1 MFDFIVVGS
10 GAGGATI
17 AKELSAANKKVLI
30 IECGTD
36 LPTSSASKGYKI
48 ITSGVE
54 VWQANC
60 LGGTTM
66 VSMGN
71 AVRSNRKGLDE
82 YFREAE
88 RELGVTL
95 VPDSHMGSGTRLLFS
110 ASNDWNLMP
119 KAIDFSKCK
128 SCGMCPLGCTNQAK
142 WDATLYVRQAK
153 LRGAQLLTGLPVSR
167 VLVERGK
174 AVGVETA
181 DGRTFR
187 GHVIII
193 SAGSIETPRILMR
206 SGIEGVGSG
215 LYVDTYVTVG
225 GLMKGAC
232 LNSELNMAI
241 FIKRDGYLLSPHY
254 SSFLVPYLSSK
265 GIKVLPSD
273 VLGIM
278 VKIADEPTGV
288 VERNRIIKNISK
300 KDAGLLERGK
310 KEAEE
315 MLIRVGV
322 NPENIVYTY
331 PRGAHPGGTCT
342 SLVKDFAPVVE
353 SLYISDASIIP
364 GPLGIPPILTIIA
377 ISKKIAAILMGRA

>member
-17 AKELSAANKKVLI
+17 AKELSTANKRVLI
-30 IECGTD
+30 LESGTD
-36 LPTSSASKGYKI
+36 LPASSASKSYKI
-48 ITSGVE
+48 MPSGVE

-60 LGGTTM
+60 LGGTTT

-71 AVRSNRKGLDE
+71 AVRGHRKGLDE

-88 RELGVTL
+88 GELGVTL
-95 VPDSHMGSGTRLLFS
+95 VPDSHIGHGTRLLFS
-110 ASNDWNLMP
+110 ASSDWNLMP
-119 KAIDFSKCK
+119 KAIDFSRCK
-128 SCGMCPLGCTNQAK
+128 PCGMCPLGCPNQAR
-142 WDATLYVRQAK
+142 WDATLYVKQAK
-153 LRGAQLLTGLPVSR
+153 SCGGHLLTGLPVSR

-181 DGRTFR
+181 DGKTFQGR
-187 GHVIII
+187 VIII

-225 GLMKGAC
+225 GLMKGVG
-232 LNSELNMAI
+232 LNSELNMAL

-265 GIKVLPSD
+265 GIKALPSD

-288 VERNRIIKNISK
+288 VERDRVIKDLSN

-310 KEAEE
+310 KEAEDL
-315 MLIRVGV
+315 LIRAGV
-322 NPENIVYTY
+322 NPENIVCTY
-331 PRGAHPGGTCT
+331 PRGAHPGGTCA
-342 SLVKDFAPVVE
+342 SLVKNFEPVLE

-377 ISKKIAAILMGRA
+377 MSKKIAAILMGKA